1 MFLTYG
7 IFYDLNENII
17 SWRFF
22 FTLSFI
28 IIGVGNTDCLDSDD
42 NPLGNSRVLKDVWD
56 LVQFFPFLKYDNYLE
71 HLVRGDP

>member
-22 FTLSFI
+22 FTLSVI
-28 IIGVGNTDCLDSDD
+28 IIEVGNTDCLDSDD
-42 NPLGNSRVLKDVWD
+42 NPLGNSRDLKDVK
-56 LVQFFPFLKYDNYLE
+56 FAPFLKYDNYLE